1 MEELTKNAFRGD
13 VIPVLLGLS
22 SKTLEQAKLLHHRC
36 DAISH
41 VFCSLVPFPMRLS
54 LCMRFHRVGHTRGEK
69 LMLRALLDF
78 SEQIENRDAILYL
91 IPCTREY
98 AVLIHQNRKQ
108 LESRFVI
115 AAPLQEAMRETPE
128 EGAEE

>member
-1 MEELTKNAFRGD
+1 MEELTKNASRGD
-13 VIPVLLGLS
+13 VIPVLLGIS
-22 SKTLEQAKLLHHRC
+22 SKTLETAKMLHQRC
-36 DAISH
+36 DAVSH
-41 VFCSLVPFPMRLS
+41 VFCSLVPFPLRLC

-78 SEQIENRDAILYL
+78 SEQIGNQDTILYL

-98 AVLIHQNRKQ
+98 AEMIRKNHKI

-115 AAPLQEAMRETPE
+115 SMPMQTSAEDNAKR
-128 EGAEE
+128 GAKA